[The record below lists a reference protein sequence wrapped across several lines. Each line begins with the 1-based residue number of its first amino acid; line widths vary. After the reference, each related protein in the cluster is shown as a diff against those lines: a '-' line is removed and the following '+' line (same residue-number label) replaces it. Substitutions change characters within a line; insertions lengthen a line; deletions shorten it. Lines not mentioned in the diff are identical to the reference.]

1 MNKKACIVVS
11 VLLMLMAFATL
22 VHAAPTTATTGSA
35 ANPFQL
41 PSIDLK
47 IGGGGAQSKD
57 YVASLQILIILTLLS
72 LAPAALIMMTAFT
85 RIIIVLAM
93 VRNALSIQR
102 MPPNQV
108 LVGLAIFLTIFIMT
122 PVFSEINNNA
132 LKPYL
137 AGKINQDTA
146 IHNTMQPL
154 RTFMFAQT
162 REKDLALFVQASG
175 NTRPKSQ
182 DDVSTFVLIPA
193 FVISELKTAFQIGFM
208 IFLPFIIIDMIVAS
222 VLMSLGMMML
232 PPSMISL
239 PFKLLLFILVDGWY
253 LTVKSLIMT
262 FH

>member
-1 MNKKACIVVS
+1 MNKKIGILVS
-11 VLLMLMAFATL
+11 LLFMLVALAAS
-22 VHAAPTTATTGSA
+22 VHAAPTATATASSVA
-35 ANPFQL
+35 SPFQL

-47 IGGGGAQSKD
+47 VGGGGGSKD
-57 YVASLQILIILTLLS
+57 LVASLQILILLTLLT

-93 VRNALSIQR
+93 IRNALSIQR

-108 LVGLAIFLTIFIMT
+108 LVGLALFLTIFIMNPAFT
-122 PVFSEINNNA
+122 QINTNA
-132 LKPYL
+132 VQPYL
-137 AGKINQDTA
+137 AGKITQDTA
-146 IHNTMQPL
+146 FHNALQPL
-154 RTFMFAQT
+154 REFMFAQT

-175 NTRPKSQ
+175 NPRPKEKN
-182 DDVSTFVLIPA
+182 DVSTLVLIPA
-193 FVISELKTAFQIGFM
+193 FVISELKTAFEIGFM

-232 PPSMISL
+232 PPMMISL
-239 PFKLLLFILVDGWY
+239 PFKLLLFVLVDGWY